1 MQDQNLGQPVQA
13 PPPMTRLDFS
23 QALYWLKQGKKIQRE
38 GWNGKGQFLAKA
50 GGYSVDLDK
59 VRADTHF
66 TKEFLESEGASAFII
81 APHIDLWNAQKVY
94 VPGWVPSQGDLF
106 AEDWQVL

>member
-1 MQDQNLGQPVQA
+1 MQESMPTTNLS
-13 PPPMTRLDFS
+13 FS
-23 QALYWLKQGKKIQRE
+23 TALQYLKDGKKIQRE
-38 GWNGKGQFLAKA
+38 GWNGKGQFLLKA